1 MNPSALVVDD
11 SAAIRA
17 VIRRILSGLGW
28 DVSVAEDGRRALA
41 VLDDRPDVSLML
53 VDWNMPG
60 MDGIELIHAV
70 RTDRRWEDV
79 KIVMVTAE
87 SEPERVVTALD
98 AGADEYVMKPFTREV
113 LADKLELLGVGSPD
127 LRTPGGVAS

>member
-28 DVSVAEDGRRALA
+28 EVSVAEDGRRALEF
-41 VLDDRPDVSLML
+41 LDGHPDVSLML
-53 VDWNMPG
+53 VDWNMPVMG
-60 MDGIELIHAV
+60 GIDLIRAV
-70 RTDRRWEDV
+70 RADRRWQSV
-79 KIVMVTAE
+79 KIVMVTTE
-87 SEPERVVTALD
+87 SEPERVVAALE

-113 LADKLELLGVGSPD
+113 LADKLELLGV
-127 LRTPGGVAS
+127 RGGATAGRVPS